1 MVGIVWIPATTTSFL
16 CLRRF
21 VWWESPGVRC
31 RGFFV
36 CGYGRGVLLLG
47 LFHAFDDV
55 LVLYYPPCPNGFIR
69 VMRVCTHWELHTG
82 VFGLD
87 WSDPKNEDEAKAE
100 YGLANEVIESEWFK

>member
-1 MVGIVWIPATTTSFL
+1 MFSEAYGPHELTNPDA
-16 CLRRF
+16 RF
-21 VWWESPGVRC
+21 S
-31 RGFFV
+31 
-36 CGYGRGVLLLG
+36 GYME
-47 LFHAFDDV
+47 FHAFDDA

-87 WSDPKNEDEAKAE
+87 WSDSKTEGEAKAE